1 MAKSMGASA
10 VAERPADALWL
21 AALPV
26 PRVAPTKDRAP
37 AIRTS
42 AIRPAEGVLSEL
54 VGAVTDLAVTDDG
67 RHLVAAH
74 YGDDA
79 VSVID
84 IATLTVRTVID
95 DIAEPYS
102 VAAADRVYVTS
113 AADAEDSV
121 VAVDPDFG
129 VALAAKDITV
139 PARGLAVSPAGD
151 VIFVARCGD
160 AGADIAAIEVESG
173 VTRAIA
179 LTGAAGAAVDT
190 IRVNEDGSALFAA
203 LTTAAGSALVVI
215 DLRTG
220 RIAHRIAI
228 SGSIGDIAVHRDGR
242 RVVVTGWDAEHG
254 GTLSVVDTVTGR
266 MVSTVAV
273 GGPATQVVLS
283 GTRAY
288 VVSGEVISVIDITG
302 SGRVVDIYGIGRPVS
317 CVALSID
324 ESCLY
329 VADYDGTIVALSAAA
344 AAQLRAAS

>member
-1 MAKSMGASA
+1 MANTMGASA
-10 VAERPADALWL
+10 VAERHADALWL

-26 PRVAPTKDRAP
+26 PRVAATRDRLP
-37 AIRTS
+37 AMRH
-42 AIRPAEGVLSEL
+42 ANVRPAVGVLCAL
-54 VGAVTDLAVTDDG
+54 PGAVTDMTVTRDG

-84 IATLTVRTVID
+84 IDTLTVSTVID
-95 DIAEPYS
+95 DIAEPYAL
-102 VAAADRVYVTS
+102 AAADRIYVTS

-121 VAVDPDFG
+121 VAVDPAAG

-139 PARGLAVSPAGD
+139 TARGLAVSPSGD
-151 VIFVARCGD
+151 TLYVARCGD
-160 AGADIAAIEVESG
+160 AGADIAAIDIESG
-173 VTRAIA
+173 VSRAIA

-190 IRVNEDGSALFAA
+190 VRDSADGTVLFAA
-203 LTTAAGSALVVI
+203 LTTVAGSALMVI

-220 RIAHRIAI
+220 RIAQRVAI
-228 SGSIGDIAVHRDGR
+228 HGSIGDIAAHRDGR
-242 RVVVTGWDAEHG
+242 RVFVTGWDTSTG
-254 GTLSVVDTVTGR
+254 GTLTAIDALSGR
-266 MVSTVAV
+266 VIDTVAV

-288 VVSGEVISVIDITG
+288 VASGDLVSVVDIVG
-302 SGRVVDIYGIGRPVS
+302 PGRVVDTYAIGRPVS
-317 CVALSID
+317 CVALSRD

-329 VADYDGTIVALSAAA
+329 VADYDGSITALSAAA